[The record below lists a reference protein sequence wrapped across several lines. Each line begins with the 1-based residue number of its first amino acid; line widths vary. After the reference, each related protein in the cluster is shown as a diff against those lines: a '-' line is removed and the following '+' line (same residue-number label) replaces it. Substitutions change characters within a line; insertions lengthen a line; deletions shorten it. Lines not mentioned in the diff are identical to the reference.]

1 MKVEGAWVR
10 VKPLDSFRMRVY
22 LAPRGLWLT
31 LDAGS
36 FESVEVNPRSN
47 QIRIAL
53 SPQTSDTPQARLHIE
68 QPAKLPGVGVYHP
81 RQQLT
86 KERDA
91 YVIRLQRSASWIE
104 LTDR

>member
-1 MKVEGAWVR
+1 MKVDGAWVK
-10 VKPLDSFRMRVY
+10 VKPLDSIRMRVY
-22 LAPRGLWLT
+22 IAPRGLWLT

-36 FESVEVNPRSN
+36 FESVEVNARSN
-47 QIRIAL
+47 QLRIGL
-53 SPQTSDTPQARLHIE
+53 SPQTADTQEARLHIE
-68 QPAKLPGVGVYHP
+68 QPAKLTSVGTYHP
-81 RQQLT
+81 RSSLA